1 MNGSTTMDSWEL
13 ATDAVAEA
21 RQQLQR
27 MYALPANDLRDELA
41 RAQAMARAADDLR
54 DALVELGLTALDYEY
69 ELVDEPVETV
79 DLDAPANVEAYAPG
93 DDTSTNIETDADAP
107 DEPPQRET
115 RPTPPPVAV
124 TPAHLNALRQALGQR
139 RFVEEEQAE
148 ATRQAMQQ
156 RSVREVRSALE
167 LLRATPHKLTNRGA
181 ISREVAR
188 LVGSGERWQAWAD
201 AGRAANYALT
211 AWVTARARAAQK
223 AAQLRGMQVELDALM
238 QLFPALSNH
247 SKRTQPG
254 VIHGLALK
262 HTPREGSW
270 LADARA
276 AEAEVKAL
284 IADTDDGD
292 EGLNDDD
299 QLRRLTDAVRDGLDA
314 AGFTR
319 WAQRLL
325 DADMSPRTT
334 RLARLATSFADE
346 LPDELAELRRAAQAE
361 IEAETH
367 EDEPRERIV
376 PDDWG
381 WRHHTDGRSAV
392 IVGGAPR
399 PERVAR
405 LHEEFGFS
413 SLDWIDNASGA
424 GKRLDSLLERMRHG
438 TVDMVIMMRAFSSH
452 TLTDATFGLKDRAC
466 DLVLADTY
474 GVTQV
479 RLAIERFLD
488 RA

>member
-13 ATDAVAEA
+13 AADAVAEA
-21 RQQLQR
+21 RQRLQR
-27 MYALPANDLRDELA
+27 TYGLPARDLRAELA
-41 RAQAMARAADDLR
+41 RAHAVARAADELR
-54 DALVELGLTALDYEY
+54 DALVELGLTALDYEFV
-69 ELVDEPVETV
+69 EEPDDIDHLDE
-79 DLDAPANVEAYAPG
+79 
-93 DDTSTNIETDADAP
+93 STNIEPTVSDDDMSTNVDLNDATGDI
-107 DEPPQRET
+107 QREREA
-115 RPTPPPVAV
+115 RPTPPAVEV
-124 TPAHLNALRQALGQR
+124 TPARLNALRQALGQR

-167 LLRATPHKLTNRGA
+167 LLHATPHKLTNRGA
-181 ISREVAR
+181 ISREVTR
-188 LVGSGERWQAWAD
+188 LVDSGSRWQAWAD
-201 AGRAANYALT
+201 AGRTANYALT

-223 AAQLRGMQVELDALM
+223 AAQLRGMQVELDALLR
-238 QLFPALSNH
+238 LFPALSNH

-262 HTPREGSW
+262 HTPRGGSW

-284 IADTDDGD
+284 VAEGPDD
-292 EGLNDDD
+292 EGDGLNEDD

-314 AGFTR
+314 AGFAR

-325 DADMSPRTT
+325 DAGMSPRTT
-334 RLARLATSFADE
+334 RLARLATAFADE

-361 IEAETH
+361 LEAETH

-405 LHEEFGFS
+405 LHEEFGFA
-413 SLDWIDNASGA
+413 SLEWIDNASGA

-438 TVDMVIMMRAFSSH
+438 SVDMVIMMRAFSSH

-488 RA
+488 PA